1 MRFFQ
6 ICFVLSKHLIF
17 YQLTSQR
24 DKEFGER
31 LRISCEILGITFIKF
46 GQGLS
51 MRYDLLP
58 ESVCEELQKLLDKAN
73 VIPYEVI
80 RDILEKE
87 YKGPHT
93 RIFKEFSREP
103 LGSASVSQVH
113 KAVLHDGR
121 VVAVKIKR
129 PLVDKYLR
137 SDIAILKGM
146 VLFGMIF
153 SKLLRDF
160 RAYEVVTYFD
170 KWIQQDTDFL
180 QEAKNIVAI
189 RKQEESSN
197 TIESEKM
204 VCMDIVPEF
213 SSKIVIVMDFIDGI
227 PMNHRKEADQNKAY
241 DVEKSIKA
249 YMNASIRTWFREDLS
264 EFYFQAD
271 PHLSNILA
279 LPGGR
284 AANIDCGLVCH
295 LSKKEAL
302 IFKKMIIAIYL
313 KDVKAIVKIAASWGN
328 LDVDDLQKRMEKDMK
343 KYFDK
348 TDEEGIGFWF
358 FELTKIFIK
367 YKIRYPSYLITLGRA
382 NTVMDGLITTNI
394 PDYSMIDILGD
405 ELRTQTVKRIKKE
418 LQGPHLLRIGNV
430 FLTKMKDSL
439 DETDSM
445 LRAISDVSKALSG
458 EFDR

>member
-6 ICFVLSKHLIF
+6 ICFVLSKNLIF
-17 YQLTSQR
+17 YRLTSQ
-24 DKEFGER
+24 KNKNFGER
-31 LRISCEILGITFIKF
+31 LRISCELLGITFIKM

-51 MRYDLLP
+51 MRYDLFSD
-58 ESVCEELQKLLDKAN
+58 SVCEELQKLLDKAN

-80 RDILEKE
+80 RNILEKE

-129 PLVDKYLR
+129 PFVDKYLE
-137 SDIAILKGM
+137 SDIAILKRM
-146 VLFGMIF
+146 TLLGMIF
-153 SKLLRDF
+153 SKTLRDF
-160 RAYEVVTYFD
+160 RAYEVIKYFD

-180 QEAKNIVAI
+180 LEAKNIVAI
-189 RKQEESSN
+189 RKQEASSSAK
-197 TIESEKM
+197 ESEKI
-204 VCMDIVPEF
+204 VCMDVISEF
-213 SSKIVIVMDFIDGI
+213 SNKTIIVMDFIDGI
-227 PMNHRKEADQNKAY
+227 PMNRRKELADNKEY
-241 DVEKSIKA
+241 DMEKSIRSYVNGAIK
-249 YMNASIRTWFREDLS
+249 NWFRDDLS

-271 PHLSNILA
+271 PHLSNTLA

-295 LSKKEAL
+295 LSKKDSNT
-302 IFKKMIIAIYL
+302 FKKMIVGIYL
-313 KDVKAIVKIAASWGN
+313 KDTKAIVKVAANWGDF
-328 LDVDDLQKRMEKDMK
+328 DVDDLHKRMEKDLK
-343 KYFDK
+343 KYFEK
-348 TDEEGIGFWF
+348 TDEEGLGFWF

-382 NTVMDGLITTNI
+382 NTILDGLITTNI
-394 PDYSMIDILGD
+394 PDYSLIEVLGE
-405 ELRTQTVKRIKKE
+405 ELKKQTVIRMQKE
-418 LQGPHLLRIGNV
+418 MNSPNLLRISNV
-430 FLTKMKDSL
+430 FLEKIKGDFEDS
-439 DETDSM
+439 DSI

-458 EFDR
+458 KFDR